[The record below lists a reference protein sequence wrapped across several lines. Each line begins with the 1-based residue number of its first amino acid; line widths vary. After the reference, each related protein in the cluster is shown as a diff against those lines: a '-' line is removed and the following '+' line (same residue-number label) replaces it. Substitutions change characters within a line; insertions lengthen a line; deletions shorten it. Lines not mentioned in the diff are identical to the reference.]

1 MLKRLG
7 TVTRALSPTAR
18 ASPHSPSQT
27 SPVVQSGTAA
37 TRHPPP
43 SPRLKLNLQSR
54 HVHDNQDHPVVVY
67 PDVQDAAS
75 KRTDL
80 VDEVL
85 VLLDQ
90 LLRRMDAIKPK
101 KLRSIRL
108 GGELR
113 GLLGKAEDEV
123 RAHQATFSAYL
134 ATTPG
139 LNIQM
144 TNFLASVHGLEPIIH
159 SIHATSFLVNAF
171 VKKSIQFAFQEISS
185 YYASIFTELSLAVA
199 QATGSAAEAAVLAA
213 LSKPTIA
220 PVPDEPPPVDYEAMY
235 LLGHQ
240 HYFGHGKDKNSSL
253 AFRLYLTAATHAHVD
268 AMVCVGCMLRDGIG
282 TDADQE
288 EAMTWLTRA
297 ADEGALLGAS
307 NLGLLMMDKAD
318 RCPQSTKQHELY
330 AMALVRLTQAGDRG
344 VAAAQYAAGTIYQRK
359 LAPVDVTKAMDWFV
373 KASAAAYA
381 PADFALGHLYF
392 DQDKA
397 LSAHHFQR
405 ALQNSQT
412 GGEVQSDAAADAR
425 YCLGCIYSAGEDVTE
440 DLPRALAYFRQAA
453 EAGQAKACL
462 EMAHRS
468 LQTPHQALR
477 YLLLCRIFESAEFDS
492 RSTALRH
499 YIAAADQG
507 HVEAAKRA
515 AAMFY
520 SGVVDA
526 KKVAPDRVKALALYT
541 IAARKNDPEALNAL
555 GLMHEEGVGCH
566 MDVGKAAEFFGEAA
580 ARGSSH
586 GHFNLGCLLQSGK
599 GIQQDYAKAK
609 WHFAQAA
616 ALGYAI
622 ARHHHFHQESTR

>member
-37 TRHPPP
+37 TRQLLP

-54 HVHDNQDHPVVVY
+54 HVHDNQDHPVVAY
-67 PDVQDAAS
+67 PDVQDASS

-123 RAHQATFSAYL
+123 RAHRATFSAYL

-171 VKKSIQFAFQEISS
+171 VKKAIQFAFQEISS
-185 YYASIFTELSLAVA
+185 YYASIVLYILFTELSLAVA

-288 EAMTWLTRA
+288 EAITWLTRA
-297 ADEGALLGAS
+297 ADEGALLGTS

-425 YCLGCIYSAGEDVTE
+425 YCLGCIYSAGEEVAE

-477 YLLLCRIFESAEFDS
+477 TSSSSSTSSSPTSTTTDDHTAAQAAYLKGRIFESAEFDS

-566 MDVGKAAEFFGEAA
+566 MDV
-580 ARGSSH
+580 
-586 GHFNLGCLLQSGK
+586 
-599 GIQQDYAKAK
+599 
-609 WHFAQAA
+609 
-616 ALGYAI
+616 
-622 ARHHHFHQESTR
+622 